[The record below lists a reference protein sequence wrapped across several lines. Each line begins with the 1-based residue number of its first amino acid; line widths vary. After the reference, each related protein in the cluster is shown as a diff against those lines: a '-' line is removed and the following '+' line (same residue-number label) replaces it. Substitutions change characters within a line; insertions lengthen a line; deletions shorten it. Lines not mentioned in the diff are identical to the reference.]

1 MLPEDHLF
9 LFEFLDTYIYTLQV
23 QGLHIKFHQNNTK
36 YLCFRSVSFPKISS
50 HMKTS
55 SPDLNP
61 NAGWK
66 SNLTDPTGI
75 SGIALTLI
83 SACTAPDGYTSWQ
96 AYISDLDHLTGLPS
110 VPSFFSA
117 KAVMGDAGLWV
128 IALAALAA
136 ILTSMIAAYRA
147 ATRMLA
153 TIAENH
159 ILSEKFLKTNHSIMI
174 VMVIAILISIL
185 GKNFMRYFLDLA
197 SMGAVIGFGYIS
209 LSAWKLARK
218 NGSGV
223 SAARKDWAPH
233 SNT

>member
-1 MLPEDHLF
+1 
-9 LFEFLDTYIYTLQV
+9 
-23 QGLHIKFHQNNTK
+23 
-36 YLCFRSVSFPKISS
+36 
-50 HMKTS
+50 
-55 SPDLNP
+55 
-61 NAGWK
+61 
-66 SNLTDPTGI
+66 
-75 SGIALTLI
+75 
-83 SACTAPDGYTSWQ
+83 
-96 AYISDLDHLTGLPS
+96 
-110 VPSFFSA
+110 
-117 KAVMGDAGLWV
+117 MGDAGLWV

-136 ILTSMIAAYRA
+136 ILTSMIEAYRA

-153 TIAENH
+153 TMAENH

-197 SMGAVIGFGYIS
+197 SLGAAIGFGYIS

-223 SAARKDWAPH
+223 SAAAGALGTIASAAFAAGNLIPKFLSIEMADTKSLHLLLLWCLLGFLFYLCTAARKDWAPH